1 MFIISKAHKCRI
13 YRLLMFAL
21 LTLFTV
27 CKSFDSS
34 NLFRHFLHNL
44 INYWKLLP
52 KLWFYFDPVQYFSA
66 AGVIH
71 NIAVGLCSACWNR
84 VIIHFMISEGPDIMH
99 SLHPVKLN
107 FIRHFLKHILNHQY
121 SQHSYGLLFVMNPA
135 VSWYDS
141 PKNVDNCLQALTTC
155 GPFLL
160 RIWARIIFS

>member
-1 MFIISKAHKCRI
+1 MQD
-13 YRLLMFAL
+13 LQMFAL

-121 SQHSYGLLFVMNPA
+121 SQHTPLHAGRQCWGKTILPGAGYLDPRNGPQMIPPTAPDWFESISGVLDPFRGL
-135 VSWYDS
+135 
-141 PKNVDNCLQALTTC
+141 
-155 GPFLL
+155 
-160 RIWARIIFS
+160 